1 LDWLGVGVWLTEGVS
16 EREAVRVCVME
27 GKTAQETQE
36 TEGGGAKEGRKKS
49 MHLPSLPLLT
59 ELGAA
64 GAQAAV
70 VQLVRDACARRRLRT
85 DGEES
90 IGAEGGPR
98 RVAAVE
104 MKGS

>member
-1 LDWLGVGVWLTEGVS
+1 VAEIDWLGVGVWLTEGVS

-27 GKTAQETQE
+27 GKTAQETE
-36 TEGGGAKEGRKKS
+36 RRKVVGRRKKS

-59 ELGAA
+59 DLGAA

-70 VQLVRDACARRRLRT
+70 VLLVRDACARRRLRA